1 MGLGHESFRA
11 AGVIKAEAEAEAE
24 AEAVAEAGAGS
35 EAGSETKA
43 DADAEAEAEAEA
55 EADAR
60 TFEKQ
65 CGRGQLQMVGKS
77 ERQGLGGRGAD
88 EKKPLKREKKL
99 RQR

>member
-1 MGLGHESFRA
+1 MDVVGLGHESFRA
-11 AGVIKAEAEAEAE
+11 AGVIKAEAEEEAEAE
-24 AEAVAEAGAGS
+24 AEA

-43 DADAEAEAEAEA
+43 DADAKAEAEAEA

-65 CGRGQLQMVGKS
+65 CGRGQLQMVDKS

-88 EKKPLKREKKL
+88 EKKPLQREKKL